1 MRVIFLAVPFLYLY
15 AFVMAVLRGAG
26 DSKTPFYFMLLSVG
40 IDIALNPVFIFGLG
54 PVPRLGIAGS
64 ALATFIAQA
73 VSLAALIRHLYRRHH
88 VLCLHREELKLLKID
103 WAVAATLVRKGIP
116 MSAQMLVMSLS
127 GVLMITL
134 VNRFGVD
141 TTAAFGAALQ
151 IWNYIQMPAFAVG
164 MALSAMTAQNV
175 GARKWHR
182 VTRIARVGV
191 LYSVILT
198 GSIVLAI
205 ELLDQRIFALFLP
218 AASAALTVASHMNRI
233 VTPSFIFFGVS
244 VALFG
249 VVRATGAVIA
259 PLVILTIS
267 LLLVRYPLAQLFLE
281 RFQVDAVWWS
291 FPLSSLLSCILALLY
306 YRFGGWRGA
315 HMQPA
320 GT

>member
-1 MRVIFLAVPFLYLY
+1 
-15 AFVMAVLRGAG
+15 
-26 DSKTPFYFMLLSVG
+26 
-40 IDIALNPVFIFGLG
+40 
-54 PVPRLGIAGS
+54 
-64 ALATFIAQA
+64 
-73 VSLAALIRHLYRRHH
+73 
-88 VLCLHREELKLLKID
+88 
-103 WAVAATLVRKGIP
+103 
-116 MSAQMLVMSLS
+116 
-127 GVLMITL
+127 
-134 VNRFGVD
+134 
-141 TTAAFGAALQ
+141 
-151 IWNYIQMPAFAVG
+151 
-164 MALSAMTAQNV
+164 
-175 GARKWHR
+175 